1 MLSSMTLLELQVHL
15 ESSPDPVTLAG
26 YSYATNHGC
35 ATVTDADAI
44 VARALASEFALH
56 AILTKM
62 YSPIATRWYPGSL
75 TGDLM
80 HPPA

>member
-15 ESSPDPVTLAG
+15 ESSPDPITLAG

-35 ATVTDADAI
+35 TTVTDADAI
-44 VARALASEFALH
+44 VARALASESALH

-75 TGDLM
+75 VQEALFVQ
-80 HPPA
+80 